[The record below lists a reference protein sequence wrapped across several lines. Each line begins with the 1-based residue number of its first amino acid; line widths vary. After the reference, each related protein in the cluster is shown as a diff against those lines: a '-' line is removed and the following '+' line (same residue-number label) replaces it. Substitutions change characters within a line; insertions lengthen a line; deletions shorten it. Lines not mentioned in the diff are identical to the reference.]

1 MTRHSLRLR
10 LALAGAASVAL
21 ALVVAFLGLSLLF
34 ERHVERRIVE
44 ELKLHLDQ
52 VIAGLDRDPA
62 GRLDVTRPPADP
74 RFQRPLSGLYWSIEY
89 DDTRRQ
95 SRSLWDQTLAL
106 PALAPGE
113 PKQSL
118 VQGPAD
124 TRLLMLARRIV
135 TGPNLGAQTVLAA
148 VAIDRQEIERATA
161 DFRRDLAPLLAI
173 LAVLLCLASF
183 AQIVVGLRPL
193 KVLRNRIAAI
203 RTGEAKRLG
212 SGFPDEVLPLTA
224 EVDGLLASR
233 EEQLEKARE
242 RAADLAHGFKTPL
255 QALTGD
261 VLHLREAGMAR
272 AADDIESVIIGMR
285 RLVDQEMV
293 RARMAGRDV
302 TARASLA
309 DVADRVISVLSRTPQ
324 GEAIDWHNGLSAT
337 ACVRLD
343 AGDLAE
349 LLGNILENAA
359 RYAEESVTLQADRMG
374 DRIRFSIR
382 DDGPGI
388 PEDKLSYVLRRGERL
403 DTTSTGAGLGFSI
416 AQNIVEAAHG
426 SILLRNASPGL
437 EVIVDLPAA
446 DERLLPS

>member
-74 RFQRPLSGLYWSIEY
+74 RFQRPLSGLYWAIEQ
-89 DDTRRQ
+89 DGTRRQ

-118 VQGPAD
+118 VPGPAD

-135 TGPNLGAQTVLAA
+135 TGPNLGARSVLAA

-173 LAVLLCLASF
+173 LAGLLCLASF

-193 KVLRNRIAAI
+193 KLLRDRIAAI
-203 RTGEAKRLG
+203 RSGDAKRLG

-233 EEQLEKARE
+233 EEQLEKARA

-261 VLHLREAGMAR
+261 VLHLREAGMTR
-272 AADDIESVIIGMR
+272 AADDIEGVIIGMR

-309 DVADRVISVLSRTPQ
+309 DVTDRVIAVLSRTPH
-324 GEAIDWHNGLSAT
+324 GEAIDWHNGLT
-337 ACVRLD
+337 AADCVRLD

-359 RYAEESVTLQADRMG
+359 RYAQESVTLRAERTG
-374 DRIRFSIR
+374 DRIRLSIR

-388 PEDKLSYVLRRGERL
+388 PDDKLSHVLRRGERL
-403 DTTSTGAGLGFSI
+403 DTSSTGAGLGFSI

-426 SILLRNASPGL
+426 SIVLRNAAPGL
-437 EVIVDLPAA
+437 EVVVDLPAA
-446 DERLLPS
+446 DERPPQ

>member
-44 ELKLHLDQ
+44 ELRLHLDQ
-52 VIAGLDRDPA
+52 VFAGLDRDPA
-62 GRLDVTRPPADP
+62 GRLDVMRPPADP
-74 RFQRPLSGLYWSIEY
+74 RFQRPLSGLYWAIEH
-89 DDTRRQ
+89 DGTRRQ
-95 SRSLWDQTLAL
+95 SRSLWDQTLVL

-135 TGPNLGAQTVLAA
+135 TGPNLGARSVLAA

-173 LAVLLCLASF
+173 LAGLLCLASF

-193 KVLRNRIAAI
+193 KLLRDRIAAI
-203 RTGEAKRLG
+203 RSGDAKRLG

-233 EEQLEKARE
+233 EEQLEKARA

-261 VLHLREAGMAR
+261 VLQLREAGMTR
-272 AADDIESVIIGMR
+272 AADDIEGVIIGMR

-309 DVADRVISVLSRTPQ
+309 DVADRVIAVLSRTPH
-324 GEAIDWHNGLSAT
+324 GDAIDWHNGLT
-337 ACVRLD
+337 AADCVRLD

-349 LLGNILENAA
+349 LLGTILENAA
-359 RYAEESVTLQADRMG
+359 RYAQESVTLRAERTG
-374 DRIRFSIR
+374 DRIRLSIR

-388 PEDKLSYVLRRGERL
+388 PDDKLSHVLRRGERL
-403 DTTSTGAGLGFSI
+403 DTNSTGAGLGFSI
-416 AQNIVEAAHG
+416 AQNIVEAADG
-426 SILLRNASPGL
+426 SIVLRNAAPGL
-437 EVIVDLPAA
+437 EVVVDLPAA
-446 DERLLPS
+446 DERLAQ

>member
-44 ELKLHLDQ
+44 ELRLHLDQ

-74 RFQRPLSGLYWSIEY
+74 RFQRPLSGLYWAIEQ
-89 DDTRRQ
+89 DGTRRQ

-135 TGPNLGAQTVLAA
+135 TGPNLGARSVLAA

-173 LAVLLCLASF
+173 LAGLLCLASF

-193 KVLRNRIAAI
+193 KLLRDRIAAI
-203 RTGEAKRLG
+203 RSGDAKRLG

-233 EEQLEKARE
+233 EEQLEKARA

-261 VLHLREAGMAR
+261 VLHLREAGMTR

-309 DVADRVISVLSRTPQ
+309 DVTDRVIAVLSRTPH
-324 GEAIDWHNGLSAT
+324 GEAIDWHNGLT
-337 ACVRLD
+337 AADCVRLD

-359 RYAEESVTLQADRMG
+359 RYAQESVTLRAERTG
-374 DRIRFSIR
+374 ERIRLSIR

-388 PEDKLSYVLRRGERL
+388 PDDKLSQVLRRGERL
-403 DTTSTGAGLGFSI
+403 DTSSTGAGLGFSI

-426 SILLRNASPGL
+426 TIVLRNAVPGL
-437 EVIVDLPAA
+437 EVVVDLPAA
-446 DERLLPS
+446 DERPPQ

>member
-10 LALAGAASVAL
+10 LALAGAASVAV

-44 ELKLHLDQ
+44 ELGLHLDQ
-52 VIAGLDRDPA
+52 IIAGLDRDPS
-62 GRLDVTRPPADP
+62 GRLDVTRPPVDP

-89 DDTRRQ
+89 GGTRRQ

-106 PALAPGE
+106 PALTPGE

-118 VQGPAD
+118 VQGPAGSQ
-124 TRLLMLARRIV
+124 LLMLARRIV

-148 VAIDRQEIERATA
+148 VAIDRMEIDRATA

-173 LAVLLCLASF
+173 LAALLCLASF

-261 VLHLREAGMAR
+261 VHQLREAGLAQ

-302 TARASLA
+302 TARANLA
-309 DVADRVISVLSRTPQ
+309 EVADSVISVLSRTPQ
-324 GEAIDWHNGLSAT
+324 GEAIDWHNGFPT
-337 ACVRLD
+337 AGSVRMD
-343 AGDLAE
+343 PGDLAE
-349 LLGNILENAA
+349 LLGNVLENAA
-359 RYAEESVTLQADRMG
+359 RYAQGRVTLAAKRMG
-374 DRIRFSIR
+374 DVVCLSIL

-388 PEDKLSYVLRRGERL
+388 PEDKLFQVLRRGQRL

-416 AQNIVEAAHG
+416 AQNIVEASRG
-426 SILLRNASPGL
+426 SILLKNASPGL
-437 EVIVDLPAA
+437 EVVIELPAA
-446 DERLLPS
+446 DIGSE